1 MATAIY
7 PGSFD
12 PPHNGH
18 VDIVTRASKLFDRLV
33 VAVYDSPP
41 KDVLFTTKQRVGFF
55 RESTQHLPNVD
66 VVPFNALATKFAR
79 EVGAGFILRGLRA
92 GIDFESEFEMTLMW
106 RNLDP
111 TIDVVCMMSS
121 LQFQFVYSSR
131 IKEVARLGAD
141 VQDLVP
147 HGVADELKERFN
159 AVS

>member
-1 MATAIY
+1 MATAVY
-7 PGSFD
+7 PGTFD
-12 PPHNGH
+12 PAHNGH
-18 VDIVTRASKLFDRLV
+18 VDIVARASKIFDRLV
-33 VAVYDSPP
+33 VAVYESPP
-41 KDVLFTTKQRVGFF
+41 KEVLFTTAQRVEFF
-55 RESTQHLPNVD
+55 RDSTRNLSNVD
-66 VVPFNALATKFAR
+66 VVSFDGLATDFAR

-106 RNLDP
+106 RSLDP

-131 IKEVARLGAD
+131 IKEVAKLGAN

-147 HGVADELKERFN
+147 QRVAAELNARFN

>member
-1 MATAIY
+1 MATAVY

-12 PPHNGH
+12 PAHNGH

-33 VAVYDSPP
+33 VAVYESPP
-41 KDVLFTTKQRVGFF
+41 KEVLFTTDQRVGFF
-55 RESTQHLPNVD
+55 QDSTRLLPNVD
-66 VVPFNALATKFAR
+66 VVPFHGLATEFAR

-111 TIDVVCMMSS
+111 TIDVVCLMSS

-131 IKEVARLGAD
+131 IKEVAKLGAN

-147 HGVADELKERFN
+147 QRVAAELRARFN

>member
-1 MATAIY
+1 MATAVY
-7 PGSFD
+7 PGTFD
-12 PPHNGH
+12 PAHNGH
-18 VDIVTRASKLFDRLV
+18 VDIVARASKIFDRLV
-33 VAVYDSPP
+33 VAVYESPP
-41 KDVLFTTKQRVGFF
+41 KEVLFTTAQRVEFF
-55 RESTQHLPNVD
+55 RDSTRHLSNVD
-66 VVPFNALATKFAR
+66 VVSFDGLATDFAR

-106 RNLDP
+106 RSLDP

-131 IKEVARLGAD
+131 IKEVAKLGAN

-147 HGVADELKERFN
+147 QRVAAELNARFN